1 MGDVMAG
8 SIIREIKTATDT
20 GVKLSPAMRDRLILA
35 ALVELYEASAL
46 QTQALEKHIKDSN
59 DEMSKSMKE
68 QQTKIKEHESRIEDL
83 ERHDLVRFAM
93 DHPVLT
99 LFIISVAIFLVF
111 AGKPLLQ
118 AFGIFVP

>member
-1 MGDVMAG
+1 MAG
-8 SIIREIKTATDT
+8 DIIREIKAATDS
-20 GVKLSPAMRDRLILA
+20 GVKMPPAMRDRLILA
-35 ALVELYEASAL
+35 ALVELYEASHA
-46 QTQALEKHIKDSN
+46 QTKALEQHIKDSN
-59 DEMSKSMKE
+59 DEMSKKL
-68 QQTKIKEHESRIEDL
+68 KDHEDRIENL
-83 ERHDLVRFAM
+83 ERHDLVKFAF